1 MPEEDAMKKTEEINS
16 LNDKAILKETLK
28 RFSQDKDLANH
39 IQGRMNMTLEI
50 GTAGGKVFWREL
62 AEFGGWVWQQ
72 NNIFKQVRLLDPEK
86 NRKAW
91 GNYDKII
98 SVCKD
103 FLMHEIR
110 KEFES
115 SQKYEK
121 S

>member
-1 MPEEDAMKKTEEINS
+1 MTEEEAMKKTEEINS
-16 LNDKAILKETLK
+16 MNDKAILKETLK

-39 IQGRMNMTLEI
+39 IKGNMNKEM

-62 AEFGGWVWQQ
+62 ADFGGWKWQQ
-72 NNIFKQVRLLDPEK
+72 NNIFKQVRLLDPNK
-86 NRKAW
+86 NRRAW
-91 GNYDKII
+91 GSYDKII

-103 FLMHEIR
+103 FLMQEIR
-110 KEFES
+110 KEFEI